1 MNTIYHF
8 ITMQYSASKP
18 LVLQLLYCDW
28 LLKSNRKRLS
38 SVAVIGMTKQKG
50 DFKFLSDG
58 TSFLWEAIVSKIP
71 VN

>member
-1 MNTIYHF
+1 MNTIYHY
-8 ITMQYSASKP
+8 ITMQYSAGKP

-28 LLKSNRKRLS
+28 LKSNRKGLS

-50 DFKFLSDG
+50 DFKFLPDG
-58 TSFLWEAIVSKIP
+58 TSYLWEAIVSKIP